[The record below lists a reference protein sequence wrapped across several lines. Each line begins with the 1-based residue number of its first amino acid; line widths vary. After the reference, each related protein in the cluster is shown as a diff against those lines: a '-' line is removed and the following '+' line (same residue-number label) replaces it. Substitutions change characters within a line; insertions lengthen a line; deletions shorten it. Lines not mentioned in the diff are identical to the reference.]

1 MISLKNYV
9 PRESKC
15 MYTII
20 FVIKYVAYNE
30 VTSWK
35 FYTGTAF
42 LRVPWTRVKNS
53 LPNIKNFFKM

>member
-1 MISLKNYV
+1 
-9 PRESKC
+9 

-20 FVIKYVAYNE
+20 FIIKYVAYSE